1 MQPFFDISTKLVSK
15 IEASGGPQNCTQEG
29 SRSCRAI
36 RARSEIVIY
45 IIKGDPLMNAN
56 SASRKLLSLIF
67 IIGGIAML
75 VVSLIMDFSGSGVPY
90 RGALLVCGIIAL
102 ILGLYLFPTLKY
114 HRRIIYIIFLFPLL
128 FTFAVTVIIPL
139 CLGIFYSF
147 TDWTGIQYTQFVGFG
162 NYISMFQDPQFIWS
176 ILITFIFV
184 VINMILVNLIA
195 FLLALLCTNGIK
207 GDGFFRAAYFLPNL
221 IGGIVLGYIWQFVF
235 NNVLINLTKTSFL
248 VQTRTAMV
256 AIIVVYIWQYAGYIM
271 LLYITGLTQV
281 PKDVLEA
288 AQIDGANATQT
299 LFQVKIP
306 MIASTFTICTFLTL
320 TSAFKQFD
328 VNLALTGGTGSVA
341 NFMGKY
347 LTSGTQMLALNIYN
361 TAVSKNNYALGQAK
375 AVLFFI
381 ILACVSL
388 IQVRISN
395 SKEVE
400 L

>member
-1 MQPFFDISTKLVSK
+1 MGAAKASNKALSAILLVAGVAL
-15 IEASGGPQNCTQEG
+15 I
-29 SRSCRAI
+29 
-36 RARSEIVIY
+36 
-45 IIKGDPLMNAN
+45 LF
-56 SASRKLLSLIF
+56 SLIL
-67 IIGGIAML
+67 A
-75 VVSLIMDFSGSGVPY
+75 FSGSNAPY
-90 RGALLVCGIIAL
+90 RGALLILGIVAFF
-102 ILGLYLFPTLKY
+102 LGLYLFPSLKY

-139 CLGIFYSF
+139 ILGIFYSF
-147 TDWTGIQYTQFVGFG
+147 TDWTGIQFTKFVGLE
-162 NYISMFQDPQFIWS
+162 NYISMFKDPQFIWS
-176 ILITFIFV
+176 ILMTFVFV
-184 VINMILVNLIA
+184 VVNMILVNLVA
-195 FLLALLCTNGIK
+195 FLLALLCTSGLK

-221 IGGIVLGYIWQFVF
+221 IGGIVLGYIWQFIF
-235 NNVLINLTKTSFL
+235 NNVLINLTKTSML
-248 VQTRTAMV
+248 VQTRPAML
-256 AIIVVYIWQYAGYIM
+256 AIVIVYIWQYAGYIM
-271 LLYITGLTQV
+271 LIYITGLTQV

-328 VNLALTGGTGSVA
+328 VNLALTGGTGSVP

-347 LTSGTQMLALNIYN
+347 LSQGTQMLALNIYN

>member
-1 MQPFFDISTKLVSK
+1 
-15 IEASGGPQNCTQEG
+15 
-29 SRSCRAI
+29 
-36 RARSEIVIY
+36 
-45 IIKGDPLMNAN
+45 MNAN

-221 IGGIVLGYIWQFVF
+221 IGGIVLGYIWQFIF
-235 NNVLINLTKTSFL
+235 SNVVTQIFKGMKYSMLAETKTAFI
-248 VQTRTAMV
+248 
-256 AIIVVYIWQYAGYIM
+256 AIIIVYVWQYAGYIM
-271 LLYITGLTQV
+271 LIYITGLNTV
-281 PKDVLEA
+281 PGDVLEA
-288 AQIDGANATQT
+288 ANIDGATALQT
-299 LFQVKIP
+299 LFQIKIP
-306 MIASTFTICTFLTL
+306 MIAPTITICTFLTL

-328 VNLALTGGTGSVA
+328 VNLSLTNGTGSVE
-341 NFMGKY
+341 FLGDY
-347 LTSGTQMLALNIYN
+347 LTNGTQMLALNIYN
-361 TAVSKNNYALGQAK
+361 TAVVQNEYAFGQAK
-375 AVLFFI
+375 AFLFFI
-381 ILACVSL
+381 ILACVS
-388 IQVRISN
+388 IMQVRISN

>member
-1 MQPFFDISTKLVSK
+1 
-15 IEASGGPQNCTQEG
+15 
-29 SRSCRAI
+29 
-36 RARSEIVIY
+36 
-45 IIKGDPLMNAN
+45 MNAN
-56 SASRKLLSLIF
+56 SSSKKFLSL
-67 IIGGIAML
+67 
-75 VVSLIMDFSGSGVPY
+75 V
-90 RGALLVCGIIAL
+90 LLVCGAAMIAISLIQDFMRTGASYRGPMLILGIVAL
-102 ILGLYLFPTLKY
+102 IIGLYLFPTLKY

-139 CLGIFYSF
+139 CLGIYYSF
-147 TDWTGIQYTQFVGFG
+147 TDWTGIQFTKFVGFD
-162 NYISMFQDPQFIWS
+162 NYTTMFSDPQFIWS

-184 VINMILVNLIA
+184 LLNMILVNVIA

-235 NNVLINLTKTSFL
+235 NNVLIKLTKTSML
-248 VQTRTAMV
+248 VQTRTAMI

-271 LLYITGLTQV
+271 LIYITGLTQI
-281 PKDVLEA
+281 PGDVLEA
-288 AQIDGANATQT
+288 AQIDGANPQQT
-299 LFQVKIP
+299 LFQIKIP

-328 VNLALTGGTGSVA
+328 VNLALTGGTGSA
-341 NFMGKY
+341 QFMGKY

>member
-1 MQPFFDISTKLVSK
+1 
-15 IEASGGPQNCTQEG
+15 
-29 SRSCRAI
+29 
-36 RARSEIVIY
+36 
-45 IIKGDPLMNAN
+45 MNAN

-248 VQTRTAMV
+248 VQTHCR
-256 AIIVVYIWQYAGYIM
+256 VYLAVCR
-271 LLYITGLTQV
+271 LYH
-281 PKDVLEA
+281 
-288 AQIDGANATQT
+288 
-299 LFQVKIP
+299 
-306 MIASTFTICTFLTL
+306 ASLHHRPYPGPEGC
-320 TSAFKQFD
+320 
-328 VNLALTGGTGSVA
+328 TGSGADRRSKCNSDSVPGQDPDDC
-341 NFMGKY
+341 FDIHDLY
-347 LTSGTQMLALNIYN
+347 LPDPD
-361 TAVSKNNYALGQAK
+361 
-375 AVLFFI
+375 
-381 ILACVSL
+381 
-388 IQVRISN
+388 VRIQA
-395 SKEVE
+395 VRRQPCLDRRYRFRRE
-400 L
+400 LHGQVSDKRYADAGS